1 MINFKNSDFW
11 KLLRPIS
18 SWKQFVSQ
26 IYWHGIYSFLWA
38 FNGLEDRCESPE
50 PWPLQRLAVQQHICK
65 KLQKN
70 RKIRSN
76 NSLQLQPV
84 TSTLQ
89 YKNIKISSYCSLVG
103 LSVWRFF
110 PSFSFILEYYSFL
123 MLQGTINQRSGTTQM
138 LLSLET

>member
-1 MINFKNSDFW
+1 MKNQNNQLL
-11 KLLRPIS
+11 LLRLLKTVRS
-18 SWKQFVSQ
+18 SKQLVSKE
-26 IYWHGIYSFLWA
+26 YWHANYLFIYT
-38 FNGLEDRCESPE
+38 FNVLVVYRDPPQ
-50 PWPLQRLAVQQHICK
+50 PWSLYCAVAH
-65 KLQKN
+65 LQKN
-70 RKIRSN
+70 YRKSRKIWSN

-123 MLQGTINQRSGTTQM
+123 MLQGTINQRSGTQM